1 MKFFFKTFGN
11 LCKKDYLC
19 AREQKF
25 GTMELSDIDKMVLA
39 QCTPLEKQ
47 CIYQAVRAAML
58 SDGDTG
64 NSELRLLD
72 EVAEVMGLT
81 AEECEQSRSM
91 SKEKLTGVVRD
102 MSYFKRL
109 STGKLMTQ
117 MVYAD
122 DIVTQREQLFI
133 QHIFDQFNIP
143 VAD

>member
-1 MKFFFKTFGN
+1 MI
-11 LCKKDYLC
+11 
-19 AREQKF
+19 
-25 GTMELSDIDKMVLA
+25 LSDVDKMVLA
-39 QCTPLEKQ
+39 QCTPMEKE

-64 NSELRLLD
+64 DKELQLLE
-72 EVAEVMGLT
+72 EVADIMGLT
-81 AEECEQSRSM
+81 AEARESSRTIE
-91 SKEKLTGVVRD
+91 KEKLRSVIRD

-122 DIVTQREQLFI
+122 NVVTQREQLFI